1 VHDLAII
8 VISTNEAHW
17 LRPCLTTVLAH
28 QGDCSLD
35 LVVVDNDSTDGTFE
49 LVTEEFP
56 AARTVHSENRG
67 FAHANNRALMTTDA
81 RYVLFLNPD
90 TEINE
95 GTFADLVHRLDELSE
110 VGLAG
115 VVQLT
120 PEGDV
125 YPTIRRFPNAL
136 RALGQALGRERFG
149 FGGSRL
155 GERELDPDLYSRET
169 SCDWTS
175 GSFMIARR
183 EALES
188 AGYMDE
194 RFFIYSE
201 EPDLCLRMKRAGWD
215 VRHLPLM
222 TITHHAGKGGVR
234 PKMSAQEAYTR
245 MQHARKHFSVP
256 HRAAYAGALALGYAL
271 RAVARDGRG
280 DAHGRRSASRA
291 ALRVVVG
298 LDGPP
303 FGDPPHQAVALRP
316 ADATHEDSNRAR
328 PVSAGKQEAASD

>member
-1 VHDLAII
+1 MHDLAII

-17 LRPCLTTVLAH
+17 LRPCLTTVLMH

-35 LVVVDNDSTDGTFE
+35 LIVVDNEASDGTSE

-56 AARTVHSENRG
+56 AARIVRSTNRG
-67 FAHANNRALMTTDA
+67 FAHANNRAMMTADA

-90 TEINE
+90 TEIRE
-95 GTFADLVHRLDELSE
+95 GTFAELIHRLDELPE

-120 PEGDV
+120 PDGEV

-136 RALGQALGRERFG
+136 RALGQALGSERL
-149 FGGSRL
+149 RL
-155 GERELDPDLYSRET
+155 RASWLRERELSPNRYAHET

-183 EALES
+183 EAIES
-188 AGYMDE
+188 SGYMDE

-201 EPDLCLRMKRAGWD
+201 EPDLCLRMKRAGWG

-222 TITHHAGKGGVR
+222 IIMHHAGKGGLR
-234 PKMSAQEAYTR
+234 PKMSAQDAYAR
-245 MQHARKHFSVP
+245 MQYARKHFSAP
-256 HRAAYAGALALGYAL
+256 HRAAYSAALALGYL
-271 RAVARDGRG
+271 ARTIGGGVGRSG
-280 DAHGRRSASRA
+280 ARA
-291 ALRVVVG
+291 ALRVIVG

-303 FGDPPHQAVALRP
+303 FGEPPTQAVATRSP
-316 ADATHEDSNRAR
+316 ERIR
-328 PVSAGKQEAASD
+328 EG